1 VTRVRRLGANYPE
14 NFTIAN
20 RGGKKSGVARG
31 YSPEPERPGTRL
43 LPTAREKPGRALV
56 ELLSQPVNSFGIVS
70 CALAILDN
78 ADFHEAFAK
87 KIPFWTGDGKI
98 INVSTRGATTA

>member
-1 VTRVRRLGANYPE
+1 MRRLGANYPRE
-14 NFTIAN
+14 FHNCQSG
-20 RGGKKSGVARG
+20 RKKSGVARG

-78 ADFHEAFAK
+78 ADFHEEVREDLP
-87 KIPFWTGDGKI
+87 ILDG
-98 INVSTRGATTA
+98 

>member
-1 VTRVRRLGANYPE
+1 MRRLGANYPE
-14 NFTIAN
+14 NFTIAE
-20 RGGKKSGVARG
+20 REMSYGVARG

-78 ADFHEAFAK
+78 ADFHEEVREEDP
-87 KIPFWTGDGKI
+87 ILDG
-98 INVSTRGATTA
+98 

>member
-1 VTRVRRLGANYPE
+1 MRRGWGGRARETRNCVSQLFGD
-14 NFTIAN
+14 I
-20 RGGKKSGVARG
+20 RGGIPGDARG
-31 YSPEPERPGTRL
+31 RSPKPERPGTRL

-78 ADFHEAFAK
+78 ADFHEEVGEEDPILDGEK
-87 KIPFWTGDGKI
+87 K
-98 INVSTRGATTA
+98 

>member
-1 VTRVRRLGANYPE
+1 M
-14 NFTIAN
+14 
-20 RGGKKSGVARG
+20 SGVARG

-78 ADFHEAFAK
+78 VDFHEAFAR

-98 INVSTRGATTA
+98 IIVSTRGATTA